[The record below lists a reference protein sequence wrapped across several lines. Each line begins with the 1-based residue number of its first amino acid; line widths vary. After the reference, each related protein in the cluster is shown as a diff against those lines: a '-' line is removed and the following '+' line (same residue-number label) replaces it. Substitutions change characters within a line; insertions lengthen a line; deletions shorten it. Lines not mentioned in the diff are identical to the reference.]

1 MKVCKI
7 TTNTWTIVETNKYP
21 TKKLQLKEEYLPNDV
36 FVKEQKDNNPK
47 TKNLTKK
54 DKNVKV

>member
-36 FVKEQKDNNPK
+36 FIKEQKDNNSK
-47 TKNLTKK
+47 TENLTKK
-54 DKNVKV
+54 DKDVKV